1 MMTRCGIITFSST
14 LFYSALF
21 YLCLATS
28 AWAMPTDELVHQ
40 LNAQVLRVQ
49 VGLNNGG
56 YGLGSAVVITKD
68 QVVTNC
74 HVVADSKNIVVIN
87 NGAPHVVTAIKP
99 DWQHDL
105 CILKVENLDAPIAK
119 IGSSKHLKYEQS
131 VFTIGYPH
139 FQAVPSSTYGVVKGL
154 YPMDDSVI
162 IRATSSFG
170 VGASGGG
177 VFDDDGYLV
186 GVITLKSPGGTAYY
200 YNMPVEW
207 VQALMNAPEQSIGAK
222 SKKPFWAASYDK
234 WPYFMQVVQPYLTE
248 NWDSLMQIAT
258 QWTQQEPN
266 TVESWFYLA
275 TAEYAAKE
283 FDKAEA
289 HLQKVVAM
297 NHQHSQALYYL
308 GLMAEQTGQHSVAL
322 NNVSL
327 LDSFDETTAT
337 QLKVAMGMTEAQK

>member
-1 MMTRCGIITFSST
+1 MMTRLCFILLCSP
-14 LFYSALF
+14 LF
-21 YLCLATS
+21 YLCSATHVLAKPS
-28 AWAMPTDELVHQ
+28 DELVLQ

-49 VGLNNGG
+49 VGLANGG
-56 YGLGSAVVITKD
+56 FGLGSAVVIAKD

-74 HVVADSKNIVVIN
+74 HVVAGSDNIVVIN
-87 NGAPHVVTAIKP
+87 NGAPHIATAIKP
-99 DWQHDL
+99 DWHHDL
-105 CILKVENLDAPIAK
+105 CILTIENLDAPIAT
-119 IGSSKHLKYEQS
+119 IGSSKNLKYEES

-139 FQAVPSSTYGVVKGL
+139 FQAIPSSTYGVVKGL

-170 VGASGGG
+170 LGASGGG
-177 VFDDDGYLV
+177 VFDDAGNLV
-186 GVITLKSPGGTAYY
+186 GIITLKSPGSSSYY

-207 VQALMNAPEQSIGAK
+207 VQTLMNAPQQAIDKK
-222 SKKPFWAASYDK
+222 SDKPFWATAYDK
-234 WPYFMQVVQPYLTE
+234 WPYFMQVVHPYITE

-258 QWTQQEPN
+258 KWTQQEPN

-275 TAEYAAKE
+275 TAEYAAKD

-289 HLQKVVAM
+289 HLQKVLAM
-297 NHQHSQALYYL
+297 HHQHSQAIYYL
-308 GLMAEQTGQHSVAL
+308 GLMAEQTGQHLLAL
-322 NNVSL
+322 NKVSL